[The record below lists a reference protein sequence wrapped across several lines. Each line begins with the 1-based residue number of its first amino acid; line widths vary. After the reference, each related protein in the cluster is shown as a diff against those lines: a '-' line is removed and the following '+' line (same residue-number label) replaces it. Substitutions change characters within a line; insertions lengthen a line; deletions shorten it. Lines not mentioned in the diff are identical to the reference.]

1 MKVLVFGATGG
12 TGRALVEQAL
22 EQGHTVTAFA
32 RNPRKIKI
40 VHERLT
46 VAEGNVL
53 DFDAVDRAV
62 QSHDAVLSALGHK
75 RWLIR
80 TTILSRGT
88 KNIITAME
96 KHGVKRFV
104 CETSL
109 GVGDSVGRLGLLYTL
124 FIIPFV
130 TFFYFRDK
138 ARQERLIKG
147 SSLEWVIVRPAQ
159 LTNGKKR
166 GVYRHGAKIGSYLFT
181 QRISRAD
188 VADFML
194 RQLNDNSCLRQAVGI
209 AY

>member
-109 GVGDSVGRLGLLYTL
+109 GVGDSLGRLGLLYTL
-124 FIIPFV
+124 FIIPFI

-194 RQLNDNSCLRQAVGI
+194 RQLNDDSCLRQAVGI

>member
-124 FIIPFV
+124 FIIPFI

-166 GVYRHGAKIGSYLFT
+166 GVYRHVTKIGSYLFT

-194 RQLNDNSCLRQAVGI
+194 RQLNDDSCLRQAVGI

>member
-1 MKVLVFGATGG
+1 MKVMVFGSTGG

-32 RNPRKIKI
+32 RNPRKVKFA
-40 VHERLT
+40 HERLT

-53 DFDAVDRAV
+53 DFDAVERAV
-62 QSHDAVLSALGHK
+62 RGHDAVLSALGHK

-80 TTILSRGT
+80 TTILSSGT
-88 KNIITAME
+88 RNIITAME

-124 FIIPFV
+124 FIIPFI

-138 ARQERLIKG
+138 ARQERLIRG
-147 SSLEWVIVRPAQ
+147 SSLDWVIVRPAQ
-159 LTNGKKR
+159 LTNGRKR
-166 GVYRHGAKIGSYLFT
+166 GVYRQGTRIGSYLFT

-194 RQLNDNSCLRQAVGI
+194 RQLNDDSCLGQAVGI